1 MHTGMSINVD
11 IIIEVDLQMKKGNG
25 AENNTTTE
33 CAILIICTRKF
44 KYKITYLL
52 ISYSS
57 CQLCFESY
65 VSATLL
71 NYKIIC
77 VEMAV
82 HSIILTILLL
92 SANQSASST
101 SIINAITG

>member
-33 CAILIICTRKF
+33 CATLIICTRKF

-57 CQLCFESY
+57 CQLCFEPY

-71 NYKIIC
+71 NYKIKFFYNHE
-77 VEMAV
+77 V
-82 HSIILTILLL
+82 LRWQFTQLY
-92 SANQSASST
+92 
-101 SIINAITG
+101 